1 MLDQVTAP
9 FPPAPPIVHE
19 LFQIGGVPIPSR
31 FFLAPLAGY
40 TGLAYRLTIR
50 ERGGLGLATTDLV
63 NARAILE
70 KRPRTFE
77 LTETTPEDR
86 PLAIQIYGHVIDEMT
101 RAARWVV
108 EHAGATVVDINMGC
122 PVNKVVRSG
131 GGSALMCQVDAAE
144 ALVAAVVESVP
155 VPVTV
160 KMRLGWDD
168 ATLSAPG
175 LARSFERVGAAAVII
190 HGRTRDQ
197 GFKGSVNRVGIKAVV
212 EAVERIPVIGNG
224 DLRTLQDVATMFAET
239 GCAAVSIGRGA
250 LSNPFLFRQLAHWA
264 EHGHPGPE
272 PTFEERVATMADH
285 FHRLLERRGERMA
298 TLQFRKVIKWYSHAI
313 RPPKELYHRLIG
325 LSSATLFDETVDAIL
340 QAGPTSA
347 IPGHFEPRVPVPT
360 GPIDKW

>member
-1 MLDQVTAP
+1 MATPYPA
-9 FPPAPPIVHE
+9 APPIVHE
-19 LFQIGGVPIPSR
+19 PLRIGAVAIPSR

-40 TGLAYRLTIR
+40 TSLAFRLTIR

-70 KRPRTFE
+70 GRPRTFE
-77 LTETTPEDR
+77 LTETCAEDR

-108 EHAGATVVDINMGC
+108 DHGAAVVDINMGC

-131 GGSALMCQVDAAE
+131 GGSALMNQVDAAE
-144 ALVAAVVESVP
+144 ALVAAVVAAVA

-168 ATLSAPG
+168 ATLSAPA
-175 LARSFERVGAAAVII
+175 LARAFERVGVAAVII
-190 HGRTRDQ
+190 HGRTRNQ
-197 GFKGSVNRVGIKAVV
+197 GFKGGVNRAGIKAVV
-212 EAVERIPVIGNG
+212 EAVDRIPVVGNG
-224 DLRTLQDVATMFAET
+224 DLRTLEDVAGMFRET

-250 LSNPFLFRQLAHWA
+250 LSNPYLFRQLASWA
-264 EHGHPGPE
+264 EHGHPGAE
-272 PTFEERVATMADH
+272 PTFEERVDTMRTH
-285 FHRLLERRGERMA
+285 FHRLLDRRGERMA
-298 TLQFRKVIKWYSHAI
+298 CLQFRKVIKWYSHAI
-313 RPPKELYHRLIG
+313 RPPKELYHRLIN
-325 LSSATLFDETVDAIL
+325 LSSGALFDETVEAIL
-340 QAGPTSA
+340 AAGPTSA

>member
-1 MLDQVTAP
+1 MFDSDDRT
-9 FPPAPPIVHE
+9 FPEAPPIVHE
-19 LFQIGGVPIPSR
+19 PLKIGSVLVPSR

-40 TGLAYRLTIR
+40 TSLAYRLTIR

-70 KRPRTFE
+70 NRPRTFE
-77 LTETTPEDR
+77 LTETCDADT

-108 EHAGATVVDINMGC
+108 DHGASVVDINMGC

-131 GGSALMCQVDAAE
+131 GGSALMNQADAAE
-144 ALVAAVVESVP
+144 ALVGAVVDAVD

-168 ATLSAPG
+168 ENLSAPA
-175 LARSFERVGAAAVII
+175 LARAFEKVGVAAVII
-190 HGRTRDQ
+190 HGRTRNQ
-197 GFKGSVNRVGIKAVV
+197 GFKGEVNRAGIKAVV
-212 EAVERIPVIGNG
+212 DAVDSIPVIGNG
-224 DLRTLQDVATMFAET
+224 DLRTLGDVAGMFAET

-250 LSNPFLFRQLAHWA
+250 LSNPFLFRQLSHWA
-264 EHGHPGPE
+264 EHGDPGPE
-272 PTFEERVATMADH
+272 PTFEERVGTMSDH
-285 FHRLLERRGERMA
+285 FHRLLDRRGERMA
-298 TLQFRKVIKWYSHAI
+298 CLQFRKVIKWYSHAI
-313 RPPKELYHRLIG
+313 RPPKDLYHRLIN
-325 LSSATLFDETVDAIL
+325 LSSATLFDQTVEAIHA
-340 QAGPTSA
+340 AGPTSP

>member
-1 MLDQVTAP
+1 LFDSTDDTFPEAP
-9 FPPAPPIVHE
+9 SILHE
-19 LFQIGGVPIPSR
+19 PLRIGSVDVPSR

-40 TGLAYRLTIR
+40 TSLAFRLTIR

-77 LTETTPEDR
+77 LTETCDEDR

-108 EHAGATVVDINMGC
+108 DHGAAVVDINMGC

-131 GGSALMCQVDAAE
+131 GGSALMNQTDVAE
-144 ALVAAVVESVP
+144 ALVAAVVAAVD

-175 LARSFERVGAAAVII
+175 LARAFERVGAAAVII
-190 HGRTRDQ
+190 HGRTRNQ
-197 GFKGSVNRVGIKAVV
+197 GFKGGVNRAGIKAVV
-212 EAVERIPVIGNG
+212 DAVDSIPVIGNG
-224 DLRTLQDVATMFAET
+224 DLRTLEDVAGMFTET

-250 LSNPFLFRQLAHWA
+250 LSNPFLFRQLTHWA
-264 EHGHPGPE
+264 EHGVPGPE
-272 PTFEERVATMADH
+272 PTFEERVGTMSDH
-285 FHRLLERRGERMA
+285 YHRLLDRRGERMA
-298 TLQFRKVIKWYSHAI
+298 CLQFRKVIKWYSHAI
-313 RPPKELYHRLIG
+313 RPPKELYHRLIN
-325 LSSATLFDETVDAIL
+325 LSSATLFDETVAAIL
-340 QAGPTSA
+340 CAGPTSP
-347 IPGHFEPRVPVPT
+347 IPGHFEPKVPVPT